1 MRKWSTCTFSIFI
14 KPVSYFGITVAP
26 RLTAPMQYYGRWSV
40 GAYTMKALL
49 CTAWGGPD
57 ALSVGELPS
66 PTPAAGEILV
76 GVRACGLNF
85 ADTLMIQGKYQE
97 RPEFPFSPGLEVSG
111 EVLETGP
118 EVDAFAPGDRVIA
131 LCGHGGLA
139 ERVAVS
145 CGNAVRLPDGMDFET
160 AAGFAVVYG
169 TAHVGLERRAR
180 LQAGEVLLVHG
191 AAGGVGLAAVEV
203 GRQLGATVIATAG
216 SEKKLALAMA
226 HGARHAINYREE
238 DFREQVK
245 ALTDGRGADVIFDPV
260 GGEVFNQS
268 VRCINWEG
276 RILVVGFASGSIPEL
291 PVNLTL
297 VKNMSVVGV
306 YWGAYRK
313 RDAAVLQQS
322 WQRLLE
328 WFAAGVLSPHVSAT
342 YPLEQAP
349 SALRS
354 LMERR
359 STGKVVI
366 TVS

>member
-1 MRKWSTCTFSIFI
+1 VIDLHVLDVHRARLVCY
-14 KPVSYFGITVAP
+14 VVAAT
-26 RLTAPMQYYGRWSV
+26 LTTTLLQYHGRRSM

-57 ALSVGELPS
+57 ALVIDEV
-66 PTPAAGEILV
+66 PAPVPGPGEILV

-85 ADTLMIQGKYQE
+85 ADTLIIQGKYQE

-111 EVLETGP
+111 EVLETG
-118 EVDAFAPGDRVIA
+118 EGVEEFTPGDAVIA
-131 LCGHGGLA
+131 FCGHGGLA
-139 ERVAVS
+139 ERVVVPSTNAVS
-145 CGNAVRLPDGMDFET
+145 IPAGLDFVT

-180 LQAGEVLLVHG
+180 LQPGEVLLVHG

-203 GRQLGATVIATAG
+203 GRLMGATVIATAS
-216 SEKKLALAMA
+216 SESKLALARE
-226 HGARHAINYREE
+226 HGARHVINYREE
-238 DFREQVK
+238 SFRERVK
-245 ALTDGRGADVIFDPV
+245 ALTDGRGADVVFDPV
-260 GGEVFNQS
+260 GGEVFDQS

-276 RILVVGFASGSIPEL
+276 RILVIGFASGAIPEL

-313 RDAAVLQQS
+313 RDPAVLQQS
-322 WQRLLE
+322 WRQLLAWLAE
-328 WFAAGVLSPHVSAT
+328 GALSPHVSAT

-349 SALRS
+349 AALAS
-354 LMERR
+354 LAERR
-359 STGKVVI
+359 ATGKVVVTI
-366 TVS
+366 S

>member
-1 MRKWSTCTFSIFI
+1 MTYC
-14 KPVSYFGITVAP
+14 A
-26 RLTAPMQYYGRWSV
+26 

-49 CTAWGGPD
+49 CTAWGGPE

-66 PTPAAGEILV
+66 PSPGPGDILV
-76 GVRACGLNF
+76 GIRACGLNF

-97 RPEFPFSPGLEVSG
+97 RPDFPFSPGLEIAG
-111 EVLETGP
+111 EVLETGSGV
-118 EVDAFAPGDRVIA
+118 EDFASGDRVIA

-139 ERVAVS
+139 ERVVVAS
-145 CGNAVRLPDGMDFET
+145 GNAVRLPQGMDFVT

-180 LQAGEVLLVHG
+180 LQPGEVLLVHG

-203 GRQLGATVIATAG
+203 GRRMGATVIATAS
-216 SEKKLALAMA
+216 SEEKLALAKA
-226 HGARHAINYREE
+226 HGAHHAINYREE
-238 DFREQVK
+238 SFRDRVK

-260 GGEVFNQS
+260 GGEVFDQS
-268 VRCINWEG
+268 IRCINWEG
-276 RILVVGFASGSIPEL
+276 RLLVIGFASGTIPKL

-313 RDAAVLQQS
+313 RDSAVLQQS
-322 WQRLLE
+322 WQQLLA
-328 WFAAGVLSPHVSAT
+328 WFAEGALSPHISAT
-342 YPLEQAP
+342 YPLAQTPA
-349 SALRS
+349 ALTS

-359 STGKVVI
+359 ATGKVVVTI
-366 TVS
+366 D